1 MSTHRYALPY
11 SSVAMSQPSKI
22 VWQNQVNIP
31 LQIQKPTIP
40 DGTIHDRTA
49 NGRFRQEYNP
59 YFFDEYKNRNIY

>member
-1 MSTHRYALPY
+1 MSYRHTVYPI
-11 SSVAMSQPSKI
+11 AMENPSKL

-31 LQIQKPTIP
+31 LQIRKPVIP
-40 DGTIHDRTA
+40 DGTLNDRTP